1 MSGRLQPVLN
11 ELETEVLSR
20 LVGIMLPA
28 SADYGV
34 PSANDPKIFAD
45 ILNSIGQD
53 QNAVKRAVAGL
64 IEQVNNFISLDDTSA
79 EIAALSYTDAGGP
92 DLLVLGRCILQ
103 CYYRDDRVLEGVGLT
118 PRPPFPIGHKLE
130 DGDFNLLN
138 EVRNRPRMWRDIDW
152 AGADS

>member
-1 MSGRLQPVLN
+1 MSGRLQQILN

-53 QNAVKRAVAGL
+53 QNAVKRAIAGL
-64 IEQVNNFISLDDTSA
+64 IEQVNDFISLDDTSA
-79 EIAALSYTDAGGP
+79 EISALSYIDAGGP

-103 CYYRDDRVLEGVGLT
+103 CYYRDDRVLNGAGLT
-118 PRPPFPIGHKLE
+118 PRAPFPIGHKLE
-130 DGDFNLLN
+130 DGDFSLLD
-138 EVRNRPRMWRDIDW
+138 EVRSRPRMWRDIDW
-152 AGADS
+152 VGADS